1 MGKIKEL
8 MGTIEDEVL
17 EGMGRD
23 YTKHL
28 AEAMGNTKMR
38 IINELFDEAYANRF
52 ADYDRIEM
60 PRRGRYQVWQGL
72 NKVADHIKHRKEA
85 LAVMKLLKENDDGTA

>member
-1 MGKIKEL
+1 MGKLKEAFWEEIAVAFDD
-8 MGTIEDEVL
+8 GYSRVAT
-17 EGMGRD
+17 
-23 YTKHL
+23 Y
-28 AEAMGNTKMR
+28 NR
-38 IINELFDEAYANRF
+38 II
-52 ADYDRIEM
+52 M